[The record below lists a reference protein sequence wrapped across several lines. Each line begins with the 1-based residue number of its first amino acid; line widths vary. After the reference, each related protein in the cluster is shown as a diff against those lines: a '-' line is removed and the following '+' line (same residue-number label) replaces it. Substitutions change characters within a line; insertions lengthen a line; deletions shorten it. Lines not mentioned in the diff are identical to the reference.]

1 MTTYENGLF
10 EKNKH
15 LANQFKN
22 SPFMQLIKSDECMA
36 EAAIREKLLDCV
48 QVLSNY
54 FQKVV
59 MLRNVFCDD
68 TQFMNITIEHLQEE
82 LGHNLLL
89 HKDRNERPPVWDPI
103 LEATCSWFAW
113 KMFTLNDEQ
122 KTLLIHLVLET
133 SANIFFPVANA
144 ALCKYRRIQYLQIHE
159 IDEKHEQMGKE
170 LLIKDISPEK
180 LERLFLVQQ
189 QGWDV
194 LNATCNRMLNLTT
207 DNHPPLNN

>member
-1 MTTYENGLF
+1 
-10 EKNKH
+10 
-15 LANQFKN
+15 
-22 SPFMQLIKSDECMA
+22 MA
-36 EAAIREKLLDCV
+36 ESSTRELLLDCV

-68 TQFMNITIEHLQEE
+68 SQFMNITIEHLQEE

-133 SANIFFPVANA
+133 SANIFFPIAKT
-144 ALCKYRRIQYLQIHE
+144 ALCKYRRIQYLQIHD

-170 LLIKDISPEK
+170 LLVKDISPEK

-189 QGWDV
+189 QGWDI
-194 LNATCNRMLNLTT
+194 LNATCNRILSLTA
-207 DNHPPLNN
+207 DNHPPLSN